1 MAEEEQDP
9 PVGAVP
15 TRNGVVRRTPHG
27 RTFKRMRD
35 GHVDAGV
42 RSTAA
47 NEAPRP
53 KLHPPMRILQ
63 HYAHPDL
70 PGPEWTDP
78 PSNH

>member
-1 MAEEEQDP
+1 MADDGQGNSPTHHGVAKRDP
-9 PVGAVP
+9 YGHVM
-15 TRNGVVRRTPHG
+15 
-27 RTFKRMRD
+27 KRMRD

-63 HYAHPDL
+63 HYAKPHL
-70 PGPEWTDP
+70 PGPEWTEPEDGIGI
-78 PSNH
+78 